1 MSMQTGYTVITNN
14 PLVYEKFKNSHDV
27 IYREVSY
34 EDILKEARD
43 RIHQGYRLLTH
54 PLSGSVKPNET
65 PYKSMLMSSTKGRMD
80 PASLRLIE
88 NAIQACG
95 KFRFKGDQFQSD
107 VYEDF
112 QMIDLTLLESGMS
125 SADVWA

>member
-1 MSMQTGYTVITNN
+1 MKREEYLILTNN
-14 PLVYEKFKNSHDV
+14 PLVLEKLGGTHKIVCRETSYEG
-27 IYREVSY
+27 ILREV
-34 EDILKEARD
+34 RD
-43 RIHQGYRLLTH
+43 KIHEGHLLLSH